1 MNILFACHRLPYPP
15 KRGGKIRPFN
25 IIKHLSEQG
34 HRVTVGSLARSD
46 EEYEEGRGLEEYCHR
61 LHVGTIPPIGAMAQM
76 IARLPTPSPSSMG
89 YFYSSALHRAMSEE
103 TKAGGFDLV
112 FVHCSSAAQYVR
124 TSNGVPS
131 ILDFG
136 DMDSHKWLDYATFKA
151 QPLALGY
158 KLEGTKLLREEKRLA
173 RRFDVCT
180 CTTRAE
186 LDTLD
191 GMGAARSSDW
201 FPNGVD
207 SEFFCPDEQPY
218 DPDAVCFIGRM
229 DYYPNQQGML
239 QFCRS
244 VLPLIR
250 EKRPNTTLKIV
261 GASPSREIRDLA
273 SIPGV
278 TVTGTVDDVRPY
290 VRRSAVSIA
299 PLSIARGTQNKIL
312 ESMAMGVPVVTSAIA
327 ALGVDAEPDKHFLTA
342 DGHHAFAEQ
351 VLRLL
356 TMPAERERL
365 SIAGRR
371 RVLSN
376 HNWDSSMNR
385 LDGIIDAALAGRKQ

>member
-1 MNILFACHRLPYPP
+1 MNVLFACHRLPYPP

-46 EEYEEGRGLEEYCHR
+46 EELEEGQGLREYCHK
-61 LHVGTIPPIGAMAQM
+61 LHVGMICALGASAQM
-76 IARLPTPSPSSMG
+76 IARLPSRSPSSMG
-89 YFYSSALHRAMSEE
+89 YFYSRQLHAAMRQEIES
-103 TKAGGFDLV
+103 GSFDLV

-124 TSNGVPS
+124 SAQGVPS

-136 DMDSHKWLDYATFKA
+136 DMDSHKWLDYATFKPR
-151 QPLALGY
+151 PLAFGY
-158 KLEGTKLLREEKRLA
+158 WLEGQKLKREEKRLA
-173 RRFDVCT
+173 RRFDVST

-191 GMGAARSSDW
+191 SLQAANATNW

-207 SEFFCPDEQPY
+207 DTFFCPDAEPY

-239 QFCRS
+239 DFCRS
-244 VLPLIR
+244 VLPLLR
-250 EKRPNTTLKIV
+250 ERRPQATLKIV
-261 GASPSREIRDLA
+261 GANPSREIEHLA
-273 SIPGV
+273 SLDGV

-290 VRRSAVSIA
+290 VRRSALTVA
-299 PLSIARGTQNKIL
+299 PLAIARGTQNKIL
-312 ESMAMGVPVVTSAIA
+312 ESMSMGVPVVASGTA
-327 ALGVDAEPDKHFLTA
+327 ARGVDAVSGEHFLTA
-342 DGHHAFAEQ
+342 DGPRDFADQ

-356 TMPAERERL
+356 ESPQERERFAT
-365 SIAGRR
+365 AGRQR
-371 RVLSN
+371 ALSN
-376 HNWDSSMNR
+376 HNWSASMDR
-385 LDGIIDAALAGRKQ
+385 LDGIIESALADRP